1 MHNPGLRI
9 AHVFPGHVF
18 GGLPKIAAELAAA
31 QRAQGLDATLVSL
44 YRDPATIAYCEA
56 RSLPI
61 LATRGPSRNPQ
72 AWWDLARALRRAAPD
87 IVHLHTGV
95 LWSNALGLALKTC
108 PWVYHAHDY
117 VEPCGVKSRLQI
129 PILRR
134 LCDAYIG
141 ISDSVSDAI
150 RRVIAPRA
158 PVVTILNGL
167 PVPPRCAMRT
177 APVGRDST
185 RYGMATR
192 LAPGKGVI
200 EFLDVAAEI
209 ARLDAHARFV
219 LAGDGPLAP
228 AVRDRAS
235 ALGIADRLD
244 MPGFVADVETFWK
257 SLDVAVFTAPKEPF
271 GLRLIEPMALG
282 VPVAAY
288 RTGAGSDEIIEDG
301 VSGFMASWGDAP
313 ALAHACVRL
322 ACEADLAAQIMAA
335 ARERVEQRFSVEAMV
350 QGVHQVYERVRSGGI
365 SRQAATAPRCG

>member
-1 MHNPGLRI
+1 MHSSDLRV
-9 AHVFPGHVF
+9 AHVFPGNVF
-18 GGLPKIAAELAAA
+18 GGLPKLVAELAVA
-31 QRAQGLDATLVSL
+31 QQARGLRVQLLSL
-44 YRDPATIAYCEA
+44 YEDPAVVAYCRA
-56 RSLPI
+56 RELP
-61 LATRGPSRNPQ
+61 LTTTRRPARNPQ

-95 LWSNALGLALKTC
+95 LWSNALGLALKSC
-108 PWVYHAHDY
+108 PWVYHAHTY
-117 VEPCGVKSRLQI
+117 VEARGVKSRLQI
-129 PILRR
+129 LILRR
-134 LCDAYIG
+134 LCDAHIG
-141 ISDSVSDAI
+141 ISDSVSDTI

-158 PVVTILNGL
+158 PVVTIPNGL
-167 PVPPRCAMRT
+167 PVAPRCAMRA
-177 APVGRDST
+177 APVGRDIT

-192 LAPGKGVI
+192 LAPDKGVL

-235 ALGIADRLD
+235 ALGLADRVD

-271 GLRLIEPMALG
+271 GLRLIEPMAIG

-288 RTGAGSDEIIEDG
+288 RTGAGSDEVIEDG
-301 VSGFMASWGDAP
+301 VSGLMASWADAP

-322 ACEADLAAQIMAA
+322 TREADLAARLMAA

-350 QGVHQVYERVRSGGI
+350 ERVAAVYLGCLPQGI
-365 SRQAATAPRCG
+365 GENSDDA